1 MLIISDEEKG
11 HVIIGEAAVSLIFN
25 REEITLGT
33 LLTELQVMAE
43 NEPSDERLIAISAAR
58 SWLKAFHQP
67 GTLSRE
73 GAVWFAKMQQADSV
87 GFTVPARQPSDQHER
102 ARGVR
107 QDKT

>member
-1 MLIISDEEKG
+1 MIISDEEKG
-11 HVIIGEAAVSLIFN
+11 HVIIGEAAVNLIFN
-25 REEITLGT
+25 REEISLGA
-33 LLTELQVMAE
+33 LLSELQGMAE

-73 GAVWFAKMQQADSV
+73 GAVWFTPVQQADSV
-87 GFTVPARQPSDQHER
+87 GFDIPARQPPEQQGNQH
-102 ARGVR
+102 GDL